1 MEGSRQ
7 EIQPTW
13 KLWTKWDCLTNS
25 LANHI
30 GIDPTVFQLRSS
42 PVSEP
47 PESLGFLS
55 TSHQFSLLGPATNLS
70 LLQMPVVWFVWPQ
83 CTLVCLDSCPLSWW
97 CYLIISSFATPFSF
111 CLQSFP
117 DSGSFPISQLFASGG
132 QSIGASV
139 AVLPMNIQGWFP
151 LGSTGLFS
159 LQSKGLLR
167 VFSIGSCLVSVSQ
180 NVIVFGPRL
189 YKEIIKLQWGH

>member
-117 DSGSFPISQLFASGG
+117 RF
-132 QSIGASV
+132 
-139 AVLPMNIQGWFP
+139 
-151 LGSTGLFS
+151 
-159 LQSKGLLR
+159 R
-167 VFSIGSCLVSVSQ
+167 VFSNKSALCIRWPKYWSFSSSASNEHSGLISFRIDWLVFFAVQGALKSLLHRVLLGFSISEC
-180 NVIVFGPRL
+180 NCI
-189 YKEIIKLQWGH
+189 WT